1 MAQVS
6 AGSGPARLAPTPS
19 RGLRVRSPAS
29 STRLFFTP
37 SAGSGTTI
45 FTLTD
50 TSTAGTSTS
59 DATTTVAVL
68 SGGTLDVL
76 VAQFL
81 ADQST
86 LDQTVGGF
94 DIFDIAANI
103 TANLGQLNDPNIDVI
118 TISDNGQVAPS
129 VQQLTSDATAI
140 GKLLNAN
147 LSSALLAISDNAGNI
162 EAGLSTLVA
171 DTGKIASRSEEHTSE

>member
-1 MAQVS
+1 TDSLSIQLTGTGGVLSDGAGFSGLGTS
-6 AGSGPARLAPTPS
+6 APGSYTLSGTAGAITSELDA
-19 RGLRVRSPAS
+19 LV
-29 STRLFFTP
+29 FTP

-68 SGGTLDVL
+68 SGGTLD
-76 VAQFL
+76 
-81 ADQST
+81 
-86 LDQTVGGF
+86 QTVGGF

-103 TANLGQLNDPNIDVI
+103 TANLDQLNDPNIDVI

-129 VQQLTSDATAI
+129 VQQLTSDAMAI
-140 GKLLNAN
+140 GKLM
-147 LSSALLAISDNAGNI
+147 NAGPGPVML
-162 EAGLSTLVA
+162 AV
-171 DTGKIASRSEEHTSE
+171 